1 MKTKMFFP
9 FLFFSFLSP
18 IIFAQD
24 YLLKGK
30 VVDEQDN
37 EPLIGVNLII
47 DQLKVGSSTN
57 SNGEFEFKNIPKGI
71 YSLKVSFIGHK
82 TIVRTI
88 SVPIKEDLI
97 IALKEGSVDLQE
109 VVVTGNPLF
118 SDLKNISQSILTIAN
133 LELQIKRSSNVAQM
147 LNYQP
152 GISMRSNG
160 MAAARPVI
168 RGFSNNRILVLEN
181 GLRMGD
187 LSNTSDDHGV
197 SSDGSAPEKIE
208 ILRGPASLL
217 YGSNAIGGVI
227 NIITEAIPN
236 YILNGIDG
244 DINFSGSSANKDLS
258 GGGDLH
264 FGINRFAF
272 HSNYFNRSNKDYR
285 DGNGNIVSNSDQLSQ
300 GFQFGMSFIPSF
312 GLAGFS
318 YANFN
323 NNYGIPIN
331 PNDEEA
337 EPIAI
342 NMKKNEFRFLVESS
356 ELNSFIKS
364 FNLKAGYQDYAQEE
378 IVRRTGESG
387 TSFGLKSFS
396 ADLSFKHE
404 TIGNVFQGV
413 FGFWGLKQ
421 KYTAEGL
428 EALTPNADY
437 FSFAAYFF
445 EQAKFSNFNFQFG
458 ARLEQ
463 NQVKIPASIISGKP
477 FPAEDKNYSTFS
489 GSVGLVYNFT
499 EEISLFSNIAN
510 AFRSPTIEELSSY
523 AIHEATVSFDIGN
536 RSLQKENNLGF
547 DLGLRIHRPNHLVEV
562 SAYYNS
568 INNFIY
574 AKPTSLFYNPNTAG
588 NPFNDSTGLRVLQYS
603 QNDAALYGFEAKAQ
617 YEFNRSLLTTV
628 VFDYVR
634 GQLKYG
640 GENLPRIPP
649 MRFSIEQRYTTDEY
663 WFGVVL
669 KLVSDQNKTSQKE
682 DPTKGYG
689 LVDLYTGTK
698 FLTGEFIHML
708 NLRIDNLFDQSY
720 KEHLSA
726 IKDFAFMPGRNIQIN
741 YKFLF

>member
-1 MKTKMFFP
+1 MKSKIFFTY
-9 FLFFSFLSP
+9 LFFSFLSS
-18 IIFAQD
+18 IIFAQN
-24 YLLKGK
+24 YQLKGK
-30 VVDEQDN
+30 VVDELDN
-37 EPLIGVNLII
+37 KPLIGVNLII

-57 SNGEFEFKNIPKGI
+57 VNGVFEFKNVPKGV

-88 SVPIKEDLI
+88 SVPIKDDLI
-97 IALKEGSVDLQE
+97 IALEEGSVDLQE
-109 VVVTGNPLF
+109 VVVIGNPLF
-118 SDLKNISQSILTIAN
+118 SDLKNISQSTLTIAN

-160 MAAARPVI
+160 MTAARPVI
-168 RGFSNNRILVLEN
+168 RGFGNNRILILEN

-197 SSDGSAPEKIE
+197 SSDGSTPEKIE

-217 YGSNAIGGVI
+217 YGSNAIGGVV

-236 YILNGIDG
+236 YLPNRIDG
-244 DINFSGSSANKDLS
+244 DINFSGSSVNKNLS

-264 FGINRFAF
+264 FGIDRFAF

-285 DGNGNIVSNSDQLSQ
+285 DGNGNIVSNSDQLSH

-318 YANFN
+318 YTNFN

-331 PNDEEA
+331 PQDQEA

-342 NMKKNEFRFLVESS
+342 NMKKNEFRFLLESS

-364 FNLKAGYQDYAQEE
+364 FNLKAGYQDYAQKE
-378 IVRRTGESG
+378 IVKRTGESG
-387 TSFGLKSFS
+387 TSFGLKSLS
-396 ADLSFKHE
+396 ADLAFKHE
-404 TIGNVFQGV
+404 TIGNLFQGI
-413 FGFWGLKQ
+413 FGFWVLKQ
-421 KYTAEGL
+421 KYAVEGL

-437 FSFAAYFF
+437 ISFAAYFF

-458 ARLEQ
+458 VRLEQ
-463 NQVKIPASIISGKP
+463 NQVKIPTSIISEKI

-489 GSVGLVYNFT
+489 GSVGLVYNLT
-499 EEISLFSNIAN
+499 EKISLFSNIAN
-510 AFRSPTIEELSSY
+510 AFRSPTIEELTSY

-547 DLGLRIHRPNHLVEV
+547 DLGFRIHKPNHLVEV
-562 SAYYNS
+562 TAYYNS
-568 INNFIY
+568 IDNFIY
-574 AKPTSLFYNPNTAG
+574 AKPTSLFYNPNTAD

-603 QNDAALYGFEAKAQ
+603 QNDAVLYGFETKAQ
-617 YEFNRSLLTTV
+617 YEFNRFLLTTL
-628 VFDYVR
+628 VFDYVS
-634 GQLKYG
+634 GQLKSG

-649 MRFSIEQRYTTDEY
+649 MRFTIEQRYTTDKF
-663 WFGVVL
+663 WSGVEL
-669 KLVSDQNKTSQKE
+669 KLVSDQNKTAQKE
-682 DPTKGYG
+682 NPTKGYG
-689 LVDLYTGTK
+689 LVDIYIGAK

-708 NLRIDNLFDQSY
+708 NLRIDNLFDRSY
-720 KEHLSA
+720 SEHLSA